1 MGTRSTDEFV
11 SVVRTCLRD
20 GLIKQVKIIP
30 QIDPALF
37 TRDCTLSGTSPKGV
51 LRLRLAMK
59 YCRRQHTLEEVVCL
73 VNARTGMDPPYT
85 FRDFVEDLWS
95 LDQSI

>member
-1 MGTRSTDEFV
+1 MPSPPSHQCPV
-11 SVVRTCLRD
+11 
-20 GLIKQVKIIP
+20 
-30 QIDPALF
+30 PALF

-85 FRDFVEDLWS
+85 FRDVRARWVSCVCGCVCLCVCVCVCVCVCMCVRVPV
-95 LDQSI
+95 